1 MCVCKSKRFKIYRSI
16 NYTLTL
22 FKNVNLIHIDKTIFK
37 RNIFM
42 KCLRNK
48 IDLEPKEEKKKL
60 TVSTTF
66 CFTGSMPHFV

>member
-1 MCVCKSKRFKIYRSI
+1 
-16 NYTLTL
+16 
-22 FKNVNLIHIDKTIFK
+22 
-37 RNIFM
+37 M
-42 KCLRNK
+42 KCLQNK

>member
-37 RNIFM
+37 RNISM

-66 CFTGSMPHFV
+66 CFTVSMPHFV

>member
-1 MCVCKSKRFKIYRSI
+1 MCVCKSK

-48 IDLEPKEEKKKL
+48 IDLEPKEEKK
-60 TVSTTF
+60 S
-66 CFTGSMPHFV
+66 

>member
-1 MCVCKSKRFKIYRSI
+1 M
-16 NYTLTL
+16 
-22 FKNVNLIHIDKTIFK
+22 NLIHIDKTIFK

-66 CFTGSMPHFV
+66 CFTVSMPHFV

>member
-66 CFTGSMPHFV
+66 CFTV

>member
-1 MCVCKSKRFKIYRSI
+1 MAVQCVFASLKGLK
-16 NYTLTL
+16 YTVQLY
-22 FKNVNLIHIDKTIFK
+22 FNIIDKTIFK

-60 TVSTTF
+60 TVSITF
-66 CFTGSMPHFV
+66 CFTVSMPHFV